1 MEQMDSAL
9 LARKEGNQ
17 DIAFKHLQSAYRLE
31 REAAESLNFKFDL
44 EPTRSV
50 LFRSA
55 ATLAYDCGLINEA
68 EKLIHK
74 ALAGDPPTEIEEEL
88 QDLLEQVNFRRHLDL
103 RGIKLSEE
111 EIQMS
116 ITGNAVGFGI
126 APTEVFL
133 HRVRSTENLL
143 FRTAERKLNRPY
155 RERGRRS
162 KDLEQI
168 PNYL

>member
-1 MEQMDSAL
+1 
-9 LARKEGNQ
+9 
-17 DIAFKHLQSAYRLE
+17 
-31 REAAESLNFKFDL
+31 
-44 EPTRSV
+44 
-50 LFRSA
+50 
-55 ATLAYDCGLINEA
+55 LINEA

-74 ALAGDPPTEIEEEL
+74 ALAGDPPTEIEDEL